1 MERSAPKTIKANSCF
16 LFRQLRSYSSITCAV
31 YNHDGTEILAS
42 YSDDDIYLFKLAEAE
57 AEMVIPTERFRGH
70 W

>member
-16 LFRQLRSYSSITCAV
+16 LFCQLRSYSSITCAV